1 MADLTFLK
9 FNAYLC
15 TLFHIT
21 LIKHKKKVKSFK
33 RIMKGNICSLCIALL
48 CFLASCSEEEKGGE
62 IFTPA
67 NYSVNGKVE
76 KGPFIKGSTIT
87 LQPLDAKMN
96 SLGTSFPGTIVDNEG
111 TFDMGTVELNAP
123 YALLTTNG
131 YFYNELSGRLSDGTI
146 TLQAIV
152 DLKDHSTVN
161 VNLLT
166 HLAKE
171 RIKVLIANGASFHD
185 ANKQAQKE
193 LLTNFGLQKYAEK
206 DVAQFS
212 ITAGTN
218 EAAALLVVSAGMLY
232 DRSEAE
238 LTEYLAQ
245 LSLDFT
251 ANGKFTDEQIKEYR
265 KVTRGLNFSRITEQ
279 LKERYNELGK
289 EISIKD
295 LKYFVDY
302 DGNGIAGDEFN
313 PDEPTDLAFEQME
326 LPVPKE
332 GGIFKVKFRANVPYS
347 FTYPLD
353 DDDDFDFEIA
363 DIFSKLFNLTPV
375 VYEKQLDEQKK
386 ELTIKVKPAGG
397 MLMVDG
403 IINLYSMD
411 GKIQSTLKIRQ
422 ESDVTKVEDVLKPE
436 GLNYFEN
443 IFRRMSYAVSYLH
456 SIEGLYTK
464 TYSPHW
470 EAPVSG
476 YNNDLQ
482 KAWAECYAVVR
493 EVCTIDNSLKNS
505 GMQEELSFF
514 LSYTATMR
522 AALYY
527 EMVVLWANMPY
538 VDRMMYPENMFDTT
552 NSTPELT
559 FEKAGSLLKDRSS
572 FADKKND
579 FSTVQNR
586 LFVSKDVPAALLAK
600 MYLYQREYSKALQ
613 LFEEIINSGYY
624 ELDSSRDEAMSMRSK
639 EMIYGL
645 PLMGGD
651 YPTQSNLGLNDE
663 FIPLVTYT
671 EVLLSAAECAK
682 AMQNEEKAFN
692 YLNKVLNKKS
702 LSSSGE
708 FAADLKN
715 AWQNELKGTGT
726 YFAFLKRNDLA
737 LSELGFDSKFWL
749 ILPIPFNEIAK
760 LPGLRQNPGY

>member
-1 MADLTFLK
+1 
-9 FNAYLC
+9 
-15 TLFHIT
+15 
-21 LIKHKKKVKSFK
+21 
-33 RIMKGNICSLCIALL
+33 MKGNICSLCIALL
-48 CFLASCSEEEKGGE
+48 CFLASCSEEEKGGD
-62 IFTPA
+62 IFTPT
-67 NYSVNGKVE
+67 NYSVKGKVE

-193 LLTNFGLQKYAEK
+193 LLTNFGLQKYTEK

-218 EAAALLVVSAGMLY
+218 EAAALLVVSAGMLS

-289 EISIKD
+289 EISVKD

-353 DDDDFDFEIA
+353 DDDDIDIGIE

-397 MLMVDG
+397 MLMADG
-403 IINLYSMD
+403 IIDLYSMD
-411 GKIQSTLKIRQ
+411 GKIQSTLRIRQ

-436 GLNYFEN
+436 ALNYFEN

-482 KAWAECYAVVR
+482 KAWAECYKVVS
-493 EVCTIDNSLKNS
+493 EVCAIDNSLKNS

-559 FEKAGSLLKDRSS
+559 FEKAGSLLKDRRF

-579 FSTVQNR
+579 FSTVPNR

-639 EMIYGL
+639 EMVYGL
-645 PLMGGD
+645 PVMGGD

-682 AMQNEEKAFN
+682 AMQNEEKALN
-692 YLNKVLNKKS
+692 YLNKVLDKKR
-702 LSSSGE
+702 LSSSGD

-749 ILPIPFNEIAK
+749 ILPIPLNEIAK
-760 LPGLRQNPGY
+760 LPNLVQNPGYW

>member
-1 MADLTFLK
+1 
-9 FNAYLC
+9 
-15 TLFHIT
+15 
-21 LIKHKKKVKSFK
+21 
-33 RIMKGNICSLCIALL
+33 MKGNICSLCIALL
-48 CFLASCSEEEKGGE
+48 CFLASCSEEEKGGD
-62 IFTPA
+62 IFTPT
-67 NYSVNGKVE
+67 NYSVKGKVE

-326 LPVPKE
+326 LSVPKE

-347 FTYPLD
+347 FTYPLDD

-397 MLMVDG
+397 MLMADG

-476 YNNDLQ
+476 NNNDLL

-493 EVCTIDNSLKNS
+493 EVCTIDNLLKNS

-538 VDRMMYPENMFDTT
+538 VDCMMYPENVFDTT

-671 EVLLSAAECAK
+671 EVLLSAAECSK
-682 AMQNEEKAFN
+682 AMQNEEKALI
-692 YLNKVLNKKS
+692 YLNKVLDKKR
-702 LSSSGE
+702 LSSSGD

-749 ILPIPFNEIAK
+749 ILPIPLNEIAK
-760 LPGLRQNPGY
+760 LPNLVQNPGY

>member
-1 MADLTFLK
+1 
-9 FNAYLC
+9 
-15 TLFHIT
+15 
-21 LIKHKKKVKSFK
+21 
-33 RIMKGNICSLCIALL
+33 MKGNICSLCIALL
-48 CFLASCSEEEKGGE
+48 CFFASCSEEEKGGD
-62 IFTPA
+62 IFTPT
-67 NYSVNGKVE
+67 NYTVNGKVE

-476 YNNDLQ
+476 NNNDLL

-493 EVCTIDNSLKNS
+493 EVCTIDNLLKNS

-538 VDRMMYPENMFDTT
+538 VDCMMYPENVFDTT

-708 FAADLKN
+708 FAVDLKN
-715 AWQNELKGTGT
+715 AWQDELKGTGT

-749 ILPIPFNEIAK
+749 ILPIPLNEIAK
-760 LPGLRQNPGY
+760 LPNLVQNPGY

>member
-1 MADLTFLK
+1 
-9 FNAYLC
+9 
-15 TLFHIT
+15 
-21 LIKHKKKVKSFK
+21 
-33 RIMKGNICSLCIALL
+33 MKGNICSLCIALL
-48 CFLASCSEEEKGGE
+48 CFLASCSEEEKGGD
-62 IFTPA
+62 IFTPT
-67 NYSVNGKVE
+67 NYSVKGKVE

-193 LLTNFGLQKYAEK
+193 LLTNFGLQKYTEK

-218 EAAALLVVSAGMLY
+218 EAAALLVVSAGMLS

-289 EISIKD
+289 EISVKD

-326 LPVPKE
+326 LSVPKE

-353 DDDDFDFEIA
+353 DDDDIDIGIE

-375 VYEKQLDEQKK
+375 VYEKQLDEQEK

-397 MLMVDG
+397 MLMADG
-403 IINLYSMD
+403 IIDLYSMD
-411 GKIQSTLKIRQ
+411 GKIQSTLRIRQ

-436 GLNYFEN
+436 ALNYFEN

-482 KAWAECYAVVR
+482 KAWAECYKVVS
-493 EVCTIDNSLKNS
+493 EVCAIDNSLKNS
-505 GMQEELSFF
+505 DMQEELSFF

-579 FSTVQNR
+579 FSTVPNR

-613 LFEEIINSGYY
+613 LFEEIITSGYY

-639 EMIYGL
+639 EMVYGL

-682 AMQNEEKAFN
+682 AVQNEEKALN
-692 YLNKVLNKKS
+692 YLNKVLDKKR
-702 LSSSGE
+702 LSSSGD

-749 ILPIPFNEIAK
+749 ILPIPLNEIAK
-760 LPGLRQNPGY
+760 LPNLVQNPGY

>member
-1 MADLTFLK
+1 
-9 FNAYLC
+9 
-15 TLFHIT
+15 
-21 LIKHKKKVKSFK
+21 
-33 RIMKGNICSLCIALL
+33 MKGNICSLCIALL
-48 CFLASCSEEEKGGE
+48 CFLASCSEEEKGGD
-62 IFTPA
+62 IFTPT
-67 NYSVNGKVE
+67 NYSVKGKVE

-218 EAAALLVVSAGMLY
+218 EAAALLVVSAGMLS

-289 EISIKD
+289 EILIKD

-326 LPVPKE
+326 LSVPKE

-353 DDDDFDFEIA
+353 DDDDDIDIGIE

-375 VYEKQLDEQKK
+375 VYEKQLDEQTK
-386 ELTIKVKPAGG
+386 ELTIKVMPAGG

-403 IINLYSMD
+403 IIDLYSMD
-411 GKIQSTLKIRQ
+411 GKIQSTLRIRQ

-456 SIEGLYTK
+456 SIDGLYTK

-476 YNNDLQ
+476 NNNDLL

-493 EVCTIDNSLKNS
+493 EVCTIDNLLKNS

-538 VDRMMYPENMFDTT
+538 VDCMMYPENVFDTT

-559 FEKAGSLLKDRSS
+559 FEKTGSLLKDRRF

-702 LSSSGE
+702 LSSSGD

-726 YFAFLKRNDLA
+726 YFAFLKRNGLA
-737 LSELGFDSKFWL
+737 MSELGFESEFWL
-749 ILPIPFNEIAK
+749 ILPIPLNEIAK
-760 LPGLRQNPGY
+760 LPNLVQNPGY